1 MRTQDMRTQDLAR
14 VAAEL
19 LVAKRPA
26 IASAAGNE
34 VDHCI
39 LFTRIA
45 VDVCRRRG
53 IGTKALPVSVAITS
67 NADPEAVILL
77 GAEGQKP
84 HDAPDDFWDG
94 HLVAILDRRLLLDLS
109 IDSIAQPEL
118 GVEPEPFVVEVPPDF
133 ASGGMVDLPVRGGR
147 AQYRAQPER
156 KDYRNLPAWERG
168 TGEEIARLA
177 DALLWPSD
185 RGL

>member
-1 MRTQDMRTQDLAR
+1 MSAQDPAR

-19 LVAKRPA
+19 LVAQRPA
-26 IASAAGNE
+26 IARAAGDE
-34 VDHCI
+34 IDHCI

-45 VDVCRRRG
+45 VDVCRKRG
-53 IGTKALPVSVAITS
+53 IGAKALSVSVAITAD
-67 NADPEAVILL
+67 ADPEVVILL
-77 GAEGQKP
+77 GIEGQKP

-109 IDSIAQPEL
+109 IDSIAQPEF
-118 GVEPEPFVVEVPPDF
+118 GVEPEPFVAGVSPDF

-156 KDYRNLPAWERG
+156 KDYRDLPAWERG
-168 TGEEIARLA
+168 TEEAIARLA